1 MVKDS
6 NMPDD
11 PQKPAGSSLTG
22 MKFNSTGR
30 DDTSTDILVPKED
43 AGVRSRRIG
52 LIAVILLAVVVGV
65 YVSYLRNPISWDELM
80 GKQEGPRF
88 AVPDRRPE

>member
-1 MVKDS
+1 VVKKRT
-6 NMPDD
+6 MPDD
-11 PQKPAGSSLTG
+11 PKKSGDSSLAG
-22 MKFNSTGR
+22 LRFNSTGR

-43 AGVRSRRIG
+43 AGVRSRRIV
-52 LIAVILLAVVVGV
+52 LIAVIAVTALAGI
-65 YVSYLRNPISWDELM
+65 YVSYLRNPITMADLM